1 MPIAF
6 FSPGLRAHS
15 LVILLFLLKYAD
27 FVVHT
32 CSQMLPIAP
41 SVIAVKIFNDGM
53 LGAVVRCLCACSET
67 AGLESHSLRHPS
79 TMCRSAVPQSIFL
92 FPRFRI
98 NVRDNITVDI
108 HGGADVGV
116 PHQLLLGCNRRSCG
130 VQRGAVAVSR

>member
-6 FSPGLRAHS
+6 SSPGIGLRAYS

-67 AGLESHSLRHPS
+67 AGLESHSLRQIFNGLESVPAISH
-79 TMCRSAVPQSIFL
+79 AVECQTSDF
-92 FPRFRI
+92 
-98 NVRDNITVDI
+98 
-108 HGGADVGV
+108 
-116 PHQLLLGCNRRSCG
+116 
-130 VQRGAVAVSR
+130 

>member
-6 FSPGLRAHS
+6 STPGIGLRAHS

-67 AGLESHSLRHPS
+67 AGLESHSLRHIPKRITS
-79 TMCRSAVPQSIFL
+79 PQITANHEAVGTAIRTTF
-92 FPRFRI
+92 
-98 NVRDNITVDI
+98 V
-108 HGGADVGV
+108 
-116 PHQLLLGCNRRSCG
+116 
-130 VQRGAVAVSR
+130 